1 MIWLLIAVVIVLAGL
16 TINGYHKGFIRILIS
31 FLSLIVTMVVVWFV
45 TPYVSDFLKDHTP
58 LYGTVK
64 ENIAEVVA
72 QLGEPDSENE
82 ADGENAEDGNAGS
95 SSSVELPSIIRN
107 MLAKIEPESG
117 AADEGGAQTDQEL
130 PADGSFLEAT
140 GLNESIAA
148 YLAGAIVNLIAFVA
162 VFLILTLVLRFTLFT
177 FDFIAN
183 LPVLRGV
190 NKTAGLVLGAAEGL
204 LVIWIG
210 FLLLTVFAGTQ
221 TGQTFFG
228 MIGRSSFLTWLYNH
242 NYLLIW
248 LLK

>member
-1 MIWLLIAVVIVLAGL
+1 MGQGQA
-16 TINGYHKGFIRILIS
+16 S
-31 FLSLIVTMVVVWFV
+31 
-45 TPYVSDFLKDHTP
+45 P
-58 LYGTVK
+58 LRRDSPT
-64 ENIAEVVA
+64 
-72 QLGEPDSENE
+72 GES
-82 ADGENAEDGNAGS
+82 GS
-95 SSSVELPSIIRN
+95 GGSTSVELPSIIQN
-107 MLAKIEPESG
+107 MLAQIGQEPES
-117 AADEGGAQTDQEL
+117 ADGGGAQADTDL
-130 PADGSFLEAT
+130 PEGSSFLEAT
-140 GLNESIAA
+140 GLNETIAA
-148 YLAGAIVNLIAFVA
+148 YLAGAIINLIAFVA

-221 TGQTFFG
+221 TGQGFFA

>member
-1 MIWLLIAVVIVLAGL
+1 MNWLLIAVVIVLAGL
-16 TINGYHKGFIRILIS
+16 TVNGYHKGFIRILIS
-31 FLSLIVTMVVVWFV
+31 FLSLIVTLVVVWFV

-58 LYGTVK
+58 LHGTVK

-72 QLGEPDSENE
+72 QLGETDAEHEDNE
-82 ADGENAEDGNAGS
+82 GESGS
-95 SSSVELPSIIRN
+95 GGSASVELPSIIQN
-107 MLAKIEPESG
+107 MLAQIGQEPES
-117 AADEGGAQTDQEL
+117 ADGGGAQADTDL
-130 PADGSFLEAT
+130 PEGSSFLEAT
-140 GLNESIAA
+140 GLNETIAA
-148 YLAGAIVNLIAFVA
+148 YLAGAIINLIAFVA

-221 TGQTFFG
+221 TGQGFFA